1 MIKSVRIRL
10 EEHVDRMEEGKRAF
24 KMLRDKLTG
33 KRFVG
38 RLRRRWE
45 DNNEQKLKKYASIRG
60 IGLIR
65 LRKGIIGE
73 PL

>member
-1 MIKSVRIRL
+1 
-10 EEHVDRMEEGKRAF
+10 MEEGRSSF
-24 KMLRDKLTG
+24 KILTG
-33 KRFVG
+33 KPAG
-38 RLRRRWE
+38 TRLLEWTL
-45 DNNEQKLKKYASIRG
+45 NKQVSIRG